1 MQAQVETSGRRVK
14 DLTKTLDDKKDQL
27 EKFTKN
33 AKEHKEARR
42 VEIDNLKLAKGELR
56 TEKNTRENQ
65 LTADGRKIQA
75 AMQKR
80 HEDTMAQ
87 LNNTIVQ
94 LTGELQEMESQNR
107 AAEKTLLTQYDGAD
121 KQYTEALNSYDTEM
135 SEKTKEK
142 SEAEAD
148 CQDAEYQLS
157 QIRDQWK
164 ERQDESRKRD
174 DLKAIMDKKEA
185 EQRKK
190 LETLD
195 KAAQFLQAHYRGM
208 VARRDMERARKGKKG
223 RKGRKK

>member
-1 MQAQVETSGRRVK
+1 
-14 DLTKTLDDKKDQL
+14 
-27 EKFTKN
+27 
-33 AKEHKEARR
+33 
-42 VEIDNLKLAKGELR
+42 
-56 TEKNTRENQ
+56 
-65 LTADGRKIQA
+65 
-75 AMQKR
+75 MQKR

-164 ERQDESRKRD
+164 ER
-174 DLKAIMDKKEA
+174 
-185 EQRKK
+185 
-190 LETLD
+190 
-195 KAAQFLQAHYRGM
+195 
-208 VARRDMERARKGKKG
+208 
-223 RKGRKK
+223 